1 MALFNSKTDK
11 DKKQDEATKAV
22 AAPRARKAVAEN
34 APGMNT
40 TSAHT
45 LISARVTEKATDL
58 ASRNIFV
65 FNVKPN
71 ANKRQVIEAVRA
83 LYKVT
88 PLAVRMVQ
96 VAAKEV
102 RHASRGVVG
111 TSGKA
116 KKAYVQLK
124 KGDTISLM

>member
-1 MALFNSKTDK
+1 MALFNSKANKED
-11 DKKQDEATKAV
+11 TKEV
-22 AAPRARKAVAEN
+22 AAPRAKKAATETAPMN
-34 APGMNT
+34 A

-45 LISARVTEKATDL
+45 LISARITEKATEL
-58 ASRNIFV
+58 ASRNVFV

-88 PLAVRMVQ
+88 PLEVRMVQ
-96 VAAKEV
+96 VAAKAV
-102 RHASRGVVG
+102 NHASRGVIG
-111 TSGKA
+111 TTGKA

>member
-1 MALFNSKTDK
+1 MALFNSKANE
-11 DKKQDEATKAV
+11 DKKADAKPAAT
-22 AAPRARKAVAEN
+22 PRAKKATDTT
-34 APGMNT
+34 PGMNSL
-40 TSAHT
+40 SAHT

-96 VAAKEV
+96 VASKAV
-102 RHASRGVVG
+102 NHASRGVIG
-111 TSGKA
+111 TTGKA